1 MKFFQL
7 GIEVSHLS
15 LVQITNPSMSPLAKH
30 FSLLFFGCS
39 HMEPVMG
46 NVDASIETRRIRREL
61 VADGADPYWVAA
73 EALQT
78 IDRLRDLLAEYRA
91 EYNRP

>member
-1 MKFFQL
+1 
-7 GIEVSHLS
+7 
-15 LVQITNPSMSPLAKH
+15 
-30 FSLLFFGCS
+30 
-39 HMEPVMG
+39 MEPVMG
-46 NVDASIETRRIRREL
+46 NVDASIDTRRIRREL

-78 IDRLRDLLAEYRA
+78 IERLRNLLAQYRA